1 MEGEA
6 ACVACLG
13 RRKDSNSGLRQFGF
27 LLVFKRWAGRV
38 ADHIKPSRP
47 GKGLLT

>member
-1 MEGEA
+1 MCNLSGEEKGQQYWVEA
-6 ACVACLG
+6 VW
-13 RRKDSNSGLRQFGF
+13 F